1 MSRGK
6 QFPQFNA
13 AARDWLEADVGV
25 VDNPSTSCGVGACD
39 EPAVY
44 RVPWHSVGGD
54 IAYCSYHLA
63 RYRELHPE
71 LFERVQAAVNEDLTA
86 LATRGDRS
94 SRSTP
99 FPSSCSTKSSS
110 RSRCSRPATHFTK
123 RPIRTNSS
131 STEPSIGASKNEV
144 VLRPRASALASSSG
158 TWNSASASTRGA
170 RKRWLPS
177 TGVTRRDV
185 ESCVVSRAD
194 SVVEDR
200 AASLRGLLA
209 ALQARRD

>member
-63 RYRELHPE
+63 RYRELHPD
-71 LFERVQAAVNEDLTA
+71 LFDRVQAAVDEDLTTH
-86 LATRGDRS
+86 ATRGDRFL
-94 SRSTP
+94 TFEEVP
-99 FPSSCSTKSSS
+99 EQLFDQTFVAIGLL
-110 RSRCSRPATHFTK
+110 ATGHALYEEAD
-123 RPIRTNSS
+123 PDELVEYRTVDRRLDAQS
-131 STEPSIGASKNEV
+131 STEVAREQRRRVPPGRGTAPRRTRLERRCAGRT
-144 VLRPRASALASSSG
+144 LRR
-158 TWNSASASTRGA
+158 
-170 RKRWLPS
+170 
-177 TGVTRRDV
+177 
-185 ESCVVSRAD
+185 
-194 SVVEDR
+194 
-200 AASLRGLLA
+200 
-209 ALQARRD
+209 